1 MTYSIPVPTH
11 GQDLGKPTTESLGGR
26 LINGVPAEGTR
37 IMRVVPFY
45 GGRGPDI
52 VDVEEKWVSA
62 DLKIT
67 VLAKDTTSTNPGE
80 ETTTEIRELD
90 RSEPDPA
97 LFEIPTDY
105 KVVVK

>member
-1 MTYSIPVPTH
+1 
-11 GQDLGKPTTESLGGR
+11 
-26 LINGVPAEGTR
+26 
-37 IMRVVPFY
+37 
-45 GGRGPDI
+45 
-52 VDVEEKWVSA
+52 VEEKWVLP

-67 VLAKDTTSTNPGE
+67 VLAKDTTSTNPAE

-90 RSEPDPA
+90 RSVPDPA